1 MSDADNMTDNRSEL
15 RTNCGQAKRQK
26 IDRPWRD
33 YPIGTKAHACNGGYW
48 LKMHHGW
55 KWNGPDGSGSTFPTP
70 GGDACGRCV
79 ELPDQPEAD
88 PYEREA
94 AKAAIKVLQRELS
107 EAREEISD
115 LQGDV
120 EAWKR
125 ETMIVNA
132 RLRGEK
138 HPDDNGAISTKEII
152 PKLQRELA
160 EARSMTEGQ
169 WLLKVAARLVTAGCK
184 SDGIVDAMDELIQQ
198 RDTLAEALE
207 MVTTHNPVDNQCDNG
222 YSPRYVAKQ
231 ALAAVKGGS
240 DD

>member
-107 EAREEISD
+107 EARKEISD

-125 ETMIVNA
+125 ETMIANA

-152 PKLQRELA
+152 PKLQRELS
-160 EARSMTEGQ
+160 EARE
-169 WLLKVAARLVTAGCK
+169 
-184 SDGIVDAMDELIQQ
+184 Q